1 MPMTK
6 ESMASRWG
14 APRVCAALV
23 LLAALSPSALGTPH
37 APGSNE
43 IVVYGATPSGILAA
57 VAAASQGHDVIL
69 IEPGQQLGGMVTS
82 GISAT
87 DYWGSPYIQGP
98 VLGFFRLLGAAY
110 GKNRPVWHHEPKVA
124 SRVFTQMLREQPR
137 IRLVMQAPL
146 QSVRMK
152 GSRIGEI
159 TAGNH
164 RYPGSQFIDA
174 SYEGDLMAKAGVT
187 FHIGRES
194 RQQYNESQ
202 AGVHLGK
209 SECPKCGGKFSPVG
223 EDGRLLPLVDPHT
236 GAREGAADGRIM
248 NYNFRLCVTRDR
260 KNRVPFPAP
269 RSYDSSRFELF
280 ARMSRAMPNSMVR
293 DDSKPAGTHYVAVR
307 QIRSPYFVMTGLP
320 NRKFDLNSGAVYL
333 MELPGGAEGWAQ
345 ATPEQRARIREAH
358 KQYML
363 EYVHWLR
370 HDPAV
375 PENARAFFADF
386 GLCADEW
393 VESDHWP
400 PQLYVREARRMVSD
414 RVVTA
419 VDLERRARYPDAIL
433 AGKAP
438 LDSKSVRFVATPNR
452 TDVVKDGNLYVNV
465 PSFSIPYRAI
475 RPRPGEASNLLVT
488 NVPSASHIAFT
499 AIRMEPILMG
509 LGVAAGEA
517 AALAEEQGV
526 AVQDIDVAKLQAR
539 LRAQGMKT
547 EVPKPRARKR
557 APTRA
562 ASPAGQLRAGE
573 KVRPRSASPG

>member
-1 MPMTK
+1 
-6 ESMASRWG
+6 
-14 APRVCAALV
+14 
-23 LLAALSPSALGTPH
+23 LLAALSPSALGAPH
-37 APGSNE
+37 APQNNQ
-43 IVVYGATPSGILAA
+43 IVVYGATPSGVLAA
-57 VAAASQGHDVIL
+57 LAAASHGHNVIL
-69 IEPGQQLGGMVTS
+69 IEPSQQLGGMVAS

-87 DYWGSPYIQGP
+87 DYWGSPYIRGP
-98 VLGFFRLLGAAY
+98 VLDFFRLLGAAY
-110 GKNRPVWHHEPKVA
+110 GKGQPVWHHEPKVA

-152 GSRIGEI
+152 GSRISEI
-159 TAGNH
+159 TAGNR

-202 AGVHLGK
+202 AGVRLGK
-209 SECPKCGGKFSPVG
+209 SVCPKCGEKFSPVG
-223 EDGRLLPLVDPHT
+223 KDGRLLPLVDPHT
-236 GAREGAADGRIM
+236 GAHEGEADGRIM

-260 KNRVPFPAP
+260 KNRVPFPSP
-269 RSYDSSRFELF
+269 RNYDSNRFELF
-280 ARMSRAMPNSMVR
+280 ARMSRAMPNTMVR

-333 MELPGGAEGWAQ
+333 MELPGGAAGWAH
-345 ATPEQRARIREAH
+345 ATPEQRARIRDAH

-370 HDPAV
+370 NDPAV
-375 PENARAFFADF
+375 SEDARTFFADF

-393 VESDHWP
+393 VENDHWP

-475 RPRPGEASNLLVT
+475 RPRPGQASNLLVT

-517 AALAEEQGV
+517 AAQAEEQGV

-547 EVPKPRARKR
+547 EVPMPRARKR
-557 APTRA
+557 APTPA
-562 ASPAGQLRAGE
+562 ASRAGQLRSDE
-573 KVRPRSASPG
+573 KVRPRSASPS